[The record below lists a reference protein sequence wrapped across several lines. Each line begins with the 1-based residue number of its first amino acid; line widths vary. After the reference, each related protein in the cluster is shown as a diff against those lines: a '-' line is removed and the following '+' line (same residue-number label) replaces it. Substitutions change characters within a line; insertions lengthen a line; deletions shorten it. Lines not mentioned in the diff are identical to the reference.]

1 MADQNL
7 YENNPKTW
15 PQNTQFIKARFSNDK
30 DEHYEMV
37 FCVDQE
43 DLPNILEVEC
53 SDYFFDACG
62 DRIRSKGIKGDL
74 FLDSVEEMA

>member
-15 PQNTQFIKARFSNDK
+15 PQNTQFIKAQFHNDT
-30 DEHYEMV
+30 DDYEMV

-43 DLPNILEVEC
+43 DLPNIL
-53 SDYFFDACG
+53 DWQNDDGYFFDACG
-62 DRIRSKGIKGDL
+62 NTIRSKGIKGDL
-74 FLDSVEEMA
+74 FLDSVEEIA